1 MEKGNKNRE
10 APKKFK
16 RSFWRMVNKDV
27 ELKYTLVGV
36 WLIIGGLLIGGV
48 VTYLVIWRNLL
59 ILPQLVSPQD
69 LMEIQKKILEMLGV
83 LFILVGILMVALAAT
98 LQLRLL
104 HRIAG
109 PLYRL
114 QRAISETATGKLPGA
129 PVRFREKDLYSELAD
144 SFNNLVAAIRA
155 GTKFE

>member
-1 MEKGNKNRE
+1 
-10 APKKFK
+10 
-16 RSFWRMVNKDV
+16 
-27 ELKYTLVGV
+27 
-36 WLIIGGLLIGGV
+36 
-48 VTYLVIWRNLL
+48 L